1 MIANARG
8 SNYINFDILN
18 PKNIGTNTQK
28 EIDKMIE
35 DIKTSVDT
43 VKKMSEISEEK
54 EKIDINKAANDYVI
68 VNPTSSNDPKTSAEY
83 NRGFAMGVKSSFV
96 VAGSIVAAGYL
107 MKGAEGLYKK
117 VRNKDNEEPKA
128 IGNQVIVQ
136 QPTQQQ
142 IIQQRIPQQQPTQQ
156 QIIQQRILQQQPMQQ
171 QVMQLPK
178 LSEQTPVVSQQVIN
192 NITQ

>member
-1 MIANARG
+1 
-8 SNYINFDILN
+8 
-18 PKNIGTNTQK
+18 
-28 EIDKMIE
+28 
-35 DIKTSVDT
+35 
-43 VKKMSEISEEK
+43 
-54 EKIDINKAANDYVI
+54 
-68 VNPTSSNDPKTSAEY
+68 
-83 NRGFAMGVKSSFV
+83 MGVKSSFV

-142 IIQQRIPQQQPTQQ
+142 IIQQRIPQQQP
-156 QIIQQRILQQQPMQQ
+156 MQQ
-171 QVMQLPK
+171 QVMQLSK